1 MYYMY
6 FEMTREI
13 DILFLFLKMRVLR
26 C

>member
-1 MYYMY
+1 VY

-13 DILFLFLKMRVLR
+13 DILFLFLKMRALQ